1 MDMST
6 SHPDFR
12 RALAATDL
20 CRRCDP
26 DQFQFQTTDELEDLA
41 QVLGQARA
49 VNAIEFG
56 VGMGRDGYN
65 LFAMGPEGLGRRTI
79 IRRP

>member
-1 MDMST
+1 MVPAAGLPFASLMDIST
-6 SHPDFR
+6 PHPDSLQ
-12 RALAATDL
+12 ALAAADL

-26 DQFQFQTTDELEDLA
+26 EQFKFQTTDELEDLA

-56 VGMGRDGYN
+56 VGMGRDG
-65 LFAMGPEGLGRRTI
+65 
-79 IRRP
+79 